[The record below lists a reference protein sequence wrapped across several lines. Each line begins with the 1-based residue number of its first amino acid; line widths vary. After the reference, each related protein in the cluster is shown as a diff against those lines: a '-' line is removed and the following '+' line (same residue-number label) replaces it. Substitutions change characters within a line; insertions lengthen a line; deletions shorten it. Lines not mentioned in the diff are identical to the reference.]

1 MLVLSALA
9 VTLVSAVAAA
19 PSLGSA
25 HKIKESVESPRG
37 WVRLERVPGH
47 SVIPLRFALPQHN
60 FAELERHLYE
70 ISDPD
75 HERYGAHLS
84 KEEVEE
90 LIAPHPDS
98 LAIVND
104 WLISHG
110 IPNEECSR
118 SPAQDWVGVN
128 VPVALAEKMLD
139 TEFHSWRHVEN
150 GDVIIRTTG
159 YSLPEDIYAHIE
171 LVHPTTYFST
181 SRAQKTTFL
190 LSDEIPASPPSNAPR
205 IKIPGSDVTVNPSCN
220 STITVD
226 CIKELYNAV
235 GFKPSTKHGNE
246 VAVTGYLGQNANI
259 RDLQTFY
266 SQQVPQAS
274 NSSFKTVLINGGVNN
289 QTLDEAGAE
298 ANLDTQFAFGISF
311 PTSATFFSTGGQPPF
326 IPDSGTPTDTNEPY
340 TAWLDFVLAQRK
352 IPQTI
357 STSYADDEQTVP
369 RAFANRVCAGFAQ
382 LGARGTSLM
391 FSSGDGGVGDGDSDP
406 ATQSCFTNDGR
417 NATRFIPGF
426 PPSCPYVTAVGGTQ
440 HVPEVAVSR
449 FFSGGGFSD
458 FFARPAY
465 QDKVVTAYLAS
476 LPKGTYKGL
485 FNPNGRAFP
494 DVSAQGDFFA
504 VVIGGQNALIGG
516 TSASAPT
523 FAGIIAL
530 VNDARLSKGLPSLGF
545 LNPLIYKAQ
554 ISATFND
561 ITVGH
566 NSGCGT
572 TGFNTS
578 VGWDPVTG
586 HGTPNFGK
594 LKAIL
599 AP

>member
-1 MLVLSALA
+1 MLVLSAFVA
-9 VTLVSAVAAA
+9 ALVSAAAAA
-19 PSLGSA
+19 PSLGSV
-25 HKIKESVESPRG
+25 HKVKESVQPPRG
-37 WVRLERVPGH
+37 WVRLDRVPGH
-47 SVIPLRFALPQHN
+47 SVIPLRFALPQDN
-60 FAELERHLYE
+60 FAELEKHLYE

-75 HERYGAHLS
+75 HERYGSHLS
-84 KEEVEE
+84 KEEVEA
-90 LIAPHPDS
+90 LVAPHPDS
-98 LAIVND
+98 LAAVNS
-104 WLISHG
+104 WLASHG
-110 IPNEECSR
+110 IPEKDCTR

-139 TEFHSWRHVEN
+139 TEFHAWKHTES
-150 GDVIIRTTG
+150 GDELVRTTS
-159 YSLPEDIYAHIE
+159 YSLPEDVHAHIE

-181 SRAQKTTFL
+181 SRAQKATFL
-190 LSDEIPASPPSNAPR
+190 LNDEEVTPPAANAAR
-205 IKIPGSDVTVNPSCN
+205 IKVPGSDVTVDPSCN
-220 STITVD
+220 TTITVD
-226 CIKELYNAV
+226 CVLELYNAV
-235 GFKPSTKHGNE
+235 GVKPSAKNGNE
-246 VAVTGYLGQNANI
+246 IAVTGYLGQNANI
-259 RDLQTFY
+259 QDLNSFY
-266 SQQVPQAS
+266 SQQVPQAV

-289 QTLDEAGAE
+289 QTLAEAGGE

-311 PTSATFFSTGGQPPF
+311 PTPATFFSTGGQPPF

-352 IPQTI
+352 VPQTI
-357 STSYADDEQTVP
+357 STSYGDDEQTVP

-391 FSSGDGGVGDGDSDP
+391 FSSGDGGVGDGDADP

-426 PPSCPYVTAVGGTQ
+426 PASCPFVTAVGATQ

-458 FFARPAY
+458 FFSRPSY
-465 QDKVVTAYLAS
+465 QDKVVPAYLAT
-476 LPKGTYKGL
+476 LPKGTFKGL
-485 FNPNGRAFP
+485 FNPNGRAIP
-494 DVSAQGDFFA
+494 DVSAQGDFLA
-504 VVIGGQNALIGG
+504 VVIGGRNALIGG
-516 TSASAPT
+516 TSASSPT
-523 FAGIIAL
+523 FAGIISL

-566 NSGCGT
+566 NPGCGT
-572 TGFNTS
+572 EGFNTS

-586 HGTPNFGK
+586 FGTPNFGK